1 MLRGIDRTI
10 PLCALRASG
19 KCPQPVTNVERR
31 SRQGPASPDCK
42 CITAWARSSTSS
54 ILTAEGGGLPPGRP
68 LPTAPGGIA
77 KPSRVLR
84 AYPML
89 TRRAPGLG

>member
-1 MLRGIDRTI
+1 MPERTF
-10 PLCALRASG
+10 
-19 KCPQPVTNVERR
+19 
-31 SRQGPASPDCK
+31 SRKTGDGEELP
-42 CITAWARSSTSS
+42 SS